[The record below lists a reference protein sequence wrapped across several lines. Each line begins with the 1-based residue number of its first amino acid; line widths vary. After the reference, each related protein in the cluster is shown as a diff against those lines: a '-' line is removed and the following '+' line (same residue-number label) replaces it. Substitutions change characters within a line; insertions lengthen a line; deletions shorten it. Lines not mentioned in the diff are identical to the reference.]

1 MNMSEKVGRLGRK
14 QEKNVRQLCWLNYV
28 LHVLPN
34 EKDRLWNR
42 GHETWSP
49 RLHCILYSKLQFN
62 LTSTTV
68 VVFGV
73 ILQDKQQKLQNRAAR
88 VLTFSSYDAD
98 AGQLLEI
105 LGWKNLDRQRNIPS
119 WFSNAYMG

>member
-1 MNMSEKVGRLGRK
+1 MNMSEKVGRLGGK
-14 QEKNVRQLCWLNYV
+14 QEKNVLQLCWLNFV

-34 EKDRLWNR
+34 KKDRLWNR
-42 GHETWSP
+42 DHETWSP
-49 RLHCILYSKLQFN
+49 RLHCILYIKQSFN

-98 AGQLLEI
+98 AV
-105 LGWKNLDRQRNIPS
+105 NC
-119 WFSNAYMG
+119 